1 MTHKT
6 IKEQERE
13 AYITGHVYMAD
24 LLAKLDESDE
34 SGVEYE
40 EHIGELD
47 DVILRLEDRV
57 SELDAETDELK
68 EKLADYE

>member
-34 SGVEYE
+34 SEAEHE
-40 EHIGELD
+40 EHIGELN
-47 DVILRLEDRV
+47 DVILSLEGMV

-68 EKLADYE
+68 QKLADYE